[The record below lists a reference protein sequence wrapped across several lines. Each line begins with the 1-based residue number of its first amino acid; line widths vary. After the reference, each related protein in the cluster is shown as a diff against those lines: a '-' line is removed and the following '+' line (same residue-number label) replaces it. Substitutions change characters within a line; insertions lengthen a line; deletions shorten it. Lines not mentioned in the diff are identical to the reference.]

1 MYRRV
6 IIVIADGLRPD
17 AVTTGRM
24 PTLSTIGADYTRAVS
39 ATTVRPSATVAALT
53 SLATGVRP
61 ETHGLIEPGLGF
73 LAGIHTLKPL
83 ARELA
88 RDGHAT
94 AVVAS
99 ELGFAERQV
108 VWALAKSA
116 GVSEIVAHGRTGRE
130 TAEAARERLARLESG
145 LLLVYLPECDAAGH
159 REGWM
164 SDAYLEAA
172 GQVDAAIGEIA
183 GAVARDLLLV
193 LSDHGGGG
201 VDPRDHNALHPL
213 NERIPL
219 VVGGP
224 LVRRRHRI
232 RRPVSLLDVPPTALW
247 ALGVD
252 VPAAYEGRVLE
263 DAFLIAEPLP
273 ERHR

>member
-6 IIVIADGLRPD
+6 IVVIADGLRPD
-17 AVTTGRM
+17 VVMPGRM
-24 PTLSTIGADYTRAVS
+24 PTLAAIGADYTKAVS

-73 LAGIHTLKPL
+73 LAGIHTLEPL
-83 ARELA
+83 ARQLG
-88 RDGHAT
+88 RHGHGT

-130 TAEAARERLARLESG
+130 TACAARERLARLESG
-145 LLLVYLPECDAAGH
+145 LLLVYLPDCDEAGH
-159 REGWM
+159 RDGWM

-172 GQVDAAIGEIA
+172 GRVDAAIGEIA
-183 GAVARDLLLV
+183 GTVARDLLLV

-201 VDPRDHNALHPL
+201 VEPRDHNAIHPL
-213 NERIPL
+213 NERIPMVL
-219 VVGGP
+219 AGP

-232 RRPVSLLDVPPTALW
+232 RRPVSLLDVPATVLW
-247 ALGVD
+247 ALGVE
-252 VPAAYEGRVLE
+252 VPASYEGRILE

-273 ERHR
+273 EHPR